1 MEQLQKRVREL
12 FDKEGVGLVV
22 GYAKGLKDTAR
33 PFFADSPDKIDKLIF
48 DDTCVQNLAVYLNKP
63 EVRRYG
69 KVAIVS
75 NIFALRS
82 MLVFSSE
89 NQWKDDSIVAV
100 TVSPEGQVLSFS
112 NAKEVEAYVATQK
125 VGIPEKARTLIEEI
139 TAKPRDE
146 RWKFWEKELSKCI
159 KCYACRSACPMCY
172 CTKCAVECNQ
182 PQWISTI
189 ASGRGN
195 MEWHIIRAMHL
206 AGRCV
211 NCGECVRACPMEIPL
226 GLLTAELNRFV
237 EDNFDEVPGT
247 KAESEYSLSHF
258 KVDDKETFIR

>member
-1 MEQLQKRVREL
+1 MEQLRQKVREL
-12 FDKEGVGLVV
+12 FDKQDVKLVV
-22 GYAKGLKDTAR
+22 GYCSGEKAVAR
-33 PFFADSPDKIDKLIF
+33 PVFIDSPDKADKLIF

-63 EVRRYG
+63 EVRRFG
-69 KVAIVS
+69 KIAIVA

-89 NQWKDDSIVAV
+89 NQLKGDSVIALTVA
-100 TVSPEGQVLSFS
+100 PDGKLLELGNPQ
-112 NAKEVEAYVATQK
+112 EIEAYVATQK
-125 VGIPEKARTLIEEI
+125 VGIPEFAKTKIEEI
-139 TAKPRDE
+139 SALPREE
-146 RWKFWEKELSKCI
+146 RWNFWEKELASCI

-182 PQWISTI
+182 PQWISTV
-189 ASGRGN
+189 ATGRGN
-195 MEWHIIRAMHL
+195 LEWHIIRAMHL

-226 GLLTAELNRFV
+226 GLLTAELNRFA
-237 EDNFDEVPGT
+237 EENFNDIPGT
-247 KAESEYSLSHF
+247 KASAEYSLSHF